1 MHGHQVKR
9 AQGVLVMTTPRPGSR
24 WPSRGAPASC
34 GFTLI
39 ELLVTLVLAG
49 VLVLLAA
56 PNFITF
62 QRNSELTTTANSFL
76 ATLSAAR
83 AEAMKRQLRTFVI
96 PADGSSWSSGW
107 VAFVDLNNN
116 VSVATLPSYNADNLS
131 SNSAFIVV
139 SQLKGLPQSVAID
152 TTSATSFVHSGVRY
166 AMFNGSGFM
175 SLIGGGFPANGG
187 DSLDF
192 TNGSSQTRRVV
203 ASVAGRVRVC
213 KPSTSSTLGDP
224 GCSVGTF

>member
-1 MHGHQVKR
+1 MP
-9 AQGVLVMTTPRPGSR
+9 TPR
-24 WPSRGAPASC
+24 

-39 ELLVTLVLAG
+39 ELMVTLVLVA
-49 VLVLLAA
+49 VMMVLAA
-56 PNFITF
+56 PNFIAF

-107 VAFVDLNNN
+107 VAFVDVNGN
-116 VSVATLPSYNADNLS
+116 VSASALSMDAGDIELARGPALPA
-131 SNSAFIVV
+131 
-139 SQLKGLPQSVAID
+139 SVAID
-152 TTSATSFVHSGVRY
+152 TTSATSFVHSGVSY

-192 TNGSSQTRRVV
+192 TNGASQTRRVV

-213 KPSTSSTLGDP
+213 KPSDA

>member
-1 MHGHQVKR
+1 MIR
-9 AQGVLVMTTPRPGSR
+9 LRTCPPRWMPV
-24 WPSRGAPASC
+24 GASTRR

-39 ELLVTLVLAG
+39 ELMVTIALAAIMMW
-49 VLVLLAA
+49 LAA
-56 PNFITF
+56 PNFIAF

-96 PADGSSWSSGW
+96 PGGDGSSWSSGW
-107 VAFVDLNNN
+107 VAFVDVNSN
-116 VSVATLPSYNADNLS
+116 VSATALS
-131 SNSAFIVV
+131 MDAGDIV
-139 SQLKGLPQSVAID
+139 LMRGAGLPASVVID
-152 TTSATSFVHSGVRY
+152 TTSATSFVHSGGRY

-175 SLIGGGFPANGG
+175 SLIGGGFPAGGG

-192 TNGSSQTRRVV
+192 TNGTGQTRRVT

-213 KPSTSSTLGDP
+213 KPSDA
-224 GCSVGTF
+224 GCSADTF

>member
-1 MHGHQVKR
+1 
-9 AQGVLVMTTPRPGSR
+9 MTARLPRRR
-24 WPSRGAPASC
+24 WPGLDAPALQ

-39 ELLVTLVLAG
+39 ELMVTLVLAA
-49 VLVLLAA
+49 VMMLLAA
-56 PNFITF
+56 PNFIAF

-107 VAFVDLNNN
+107 VAFVDVNSN
-116 VSVATLPSYNADNLS
+116 VTASALSMDTGDIELARGAALPA
-131 SNSAFIVV
+131 
-139 SQLKGLPQSVAID
+139 SVAID

-213 KPSTSSTLGDP
+213 KPGDA

>member
-1 MHGHQVKR
+1 MIRQSP
-9 AQGVLVMTTPRPGSR
+9 TSR
-24 WPSRGAPASC
+24 WSDRGAPASC

-107 VAFVDLNNN
+107 VAFVDVNSN
-116 VSVATLPSYNADNLS
+116 VSVSALSMDAGDIELARGPALPA
-131 SNSAFIVV
+131 
-139 SQLKGLPQSVAID
+139 SVAID

-213 KPSTSSTLGDP
+213 KPSDA
-224 GCSVGTF
+224 GCSAGTF

>member
-1 MHGHQVKR
+1 
-9 AQGVLVMTTPRPGSR
+9 MTTQRPSSR
-24 WPSRGAPASC
+24 WQGRGAPASC

-39 ELLVTLVLAG
+39 ELMVTLVLAG

-96 PADGSSWSSGW
+96 PADGSNWSSGW
-107 VAFVDLNNN
+107 VAFVDVNSN
-116 VSVATLPSYNADNLS
+116 VSVSALSMDTGDIELARGAALPS
-131 SNSAFIVV
+131 
-139 SQLKGLPQSVAID
+139 SVAID

-175 SLIGGGFPANGG
+175 SLIGGGFPASGG

-213 KPSTSSTLGDP
+213 KPSDA

>member
-1 MHGHQVKR
+1 MGMG
-9 AQGVLVMTTPRPGSR
+9 ARPSGSR
-24 WPSRGAPASC
+24 RWRSAVSA

-39 ELLVTLVLAG
+39 ELMVTLVLVA
-49 VLVLLAA
+49 VMMLLAA
-56 PNFITF
+56 PNFIAF

-96 PADGSSWSSGW
+96 PADGSNWSSGW
-107 VAFVDLNNN
+107 VAFVDVNGN
-116 VSVATLPSYNADNLS
+116 VSATALSMDSSDIELVRGAALPA
-131 SNSAFIVV
+131 
-139 SQLKGLPQSVAID
+139 SVAID
-152 TTSATSFVHSGVRY
+152 TTSATSFEHSGVQY

-175 SLIGGGFPANGG
+175 SLIGGGFPANGA

-192 TNGSSQTRRVV
+192 TNGSDQTRRVV

-213 KPSTSSTLGDP
+213 KPSDP